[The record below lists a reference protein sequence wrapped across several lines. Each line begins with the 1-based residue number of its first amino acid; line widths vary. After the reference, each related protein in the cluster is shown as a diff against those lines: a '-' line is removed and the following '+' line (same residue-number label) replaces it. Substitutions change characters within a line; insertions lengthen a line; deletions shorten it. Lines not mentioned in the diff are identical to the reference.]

1 MFKDYRAG
9 DVVTIV
15 NLPQHIQNLTLIG
28 KQGVVNLND
37 PSERET
43 PLQVYI
49 GGREDHNLFHF
60 EYENVKIDPINN
72 TQDLLE
78 SKKPE

>member
-1 MFKDYRAG
+1 MKTDYKAG

-15 NLPQHIQNLTLIG
+15 SLPPHIQNLTLIG

-37 PSERET
+37 PTDLET

-49 GGREDHNLFHF
+49 GGREWNHLYHF
-60 EYENVKIDPINN
+60 NYENVEIDPINN
-72 TQDLLE
+72 SNDLL
-78 SKKPE
+78 KNI

>member
-1 MFKDYRAG
+1 MFTDYKAG

-15 NLPQHIQNLTLIG
+15 SLPPHIQNLTLIG

-37 PSERET
+37 PSESVT

-49 GGREDHNLFHF
+49 GGREDYNLFHF
-60 EYENVKIDPINN
+60 EYSNVEIDAINN

-78 SKKPE
+78 NIKPE